1 MNGTSHSAGFPMSR
15 FFRLTALSMM
25 LASGGFLTVA
35 AGARASSLHDSSN
48 IDVSGGYHS
57 VTNGIA
63 NYDGFDQFRDASGE
77 PLPGWEQELRS
88 PG

>member
-1 MNGTSHSAGFPMSR
+1 MSR
-15 FFRLTALSMM
+15 FFRLTALAVL
-25 LASGGFLTVA
+25 LASGSFLSLA
-35 AGARASSLHDSSN
+35 ADARAASMPDSSN
-48 IDVSGGYHS
+48 IYVNGRYHS

-63 NYDGFDQFRDASGE
+63 NYDGFDQFRDARGN

>member
-1 MNGTSHSAGFPMSR
+1 MSR
-15 FFRLTALSMM
+15 FFRLTALAAL
-25 LASGGFLTVA
+25 LASGGFLSLA
-35 AGARASSLHDSSN
+35 AGAWASSLPHSSN
-48 IDVSGGYHS
+48 IYVNGTYHS

-63 NYDGFDQFRDASGE
+63 NYDGFDQFRDARGN